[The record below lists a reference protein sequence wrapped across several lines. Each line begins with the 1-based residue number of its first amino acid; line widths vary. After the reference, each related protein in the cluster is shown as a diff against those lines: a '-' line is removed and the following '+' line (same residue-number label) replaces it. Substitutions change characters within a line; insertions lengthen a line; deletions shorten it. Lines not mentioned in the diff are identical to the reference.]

1 MQITD
6 VEQRLTFLDTEH
18 RRERADLD
26 RLRGQAQTQA
36 SALDHLSRQFSELVT
51 DVQATQARLTEL
63 ETFQDALTNLRT
75 ELMGLIEA
83 ESRRARTSVDRLQ
96 EDDSAA
102 ALRDED
108 LAQRVQGLR
117 ADLDRTT
124 LDVAD
129 LRKNDT
135 GHATA
140 LTALAKQ
147 TQAAADATV
156 NLTRQTQALSAVDTQ
171 HSERLTSLADQ
182 VLGLFDTVK
191 ATQNRVEGLQ
201 PRIETHTTETAS
213 LYRLVQGLEE
223 RLTAAQ
229 GLTAEVR
236 DRLDRQ
242 GEAMVEV
249 GRALQSLRA
258 DLSATQSQLI
268 KFPQIEQA
276 LDQAK
281 TELTQLVREY
291 RAQNQAELERALRER
306 LEDRQHTSQAL
317 AALEKGLE
325 PIPPIQERLTQH
337 EREAARLNSLLAQLD
352 ARLGDLAREM
362 GQRVDPI
369 PFLDEQLQKHDLRLG
384 LIERD
389 VANVDRKLDA
399 KVAPIPFLDESILAV
414 TKRVDLVE
422 AIQPTHVQRLDHH
435 QGRLQ
440 FLDERDNVH
449 ADRLDQV
456 EARLPILGRADTEI
470 AEKVEFLEE
479 WIQRTAT
486 RLDELQRFEDDLR
499 RTLAEVVEAEKVRDT
514 HREQRMAAWAEELV
528 AYQRQMEV
536 WQKVLRG
543 YEEHHLGVN
552 RLMAALQDQATQMDQ
567 QQRASLEAHRIEAEK
582 IRREVAEWQ
591 GDVDRRWA
599 LFFKQ
604 REWDW
609 KEQKGVNEAHAA
621 FLARLEAWRA
631 ADVQSTTELASR
643 LDIKDRELLMRIEDL
658 WEMEESALQR
668 RLADLKEWLG
678 EVQESKAK
686 SPKPRVPK
694 PGEKIVGTDP
704 RYRRP

>member
-1 MQITD
+1 MQISD

-36 SALDHLSRQFSELVT
+36 SALDHLARQFAELVT
-51 DVQATQARLTEL
+51 DVQATQAQLAEI
-63 ETFQDALTNLRT
+63 ETFQASLTNLRT

-83 ESRRARTSVDRLQ
+83 EGRRARASVERLQ

-117 ADLDRTT
+117 TDLDRTT
-124 LDVAD
+124 LDLAD
-129 LRKNDT
+129 VRKNDS
-135 GHATA
+135 GQAAA
-140 LTALAKQ
+140 LTALARQAQ
-147 TQAAADATV
+147 TAVEATV
-156 NLTRQTQALSAVDTQ
+156 SLTRQTQALGAVDAQ

-182 VLGLFDTVK
+182 VQGLFDTIK
-191 ATQNRVEGLQ
+191 ATQSRVEGLH
-201 PRIETHTTETAS
+201 PRIETHTAETAN

-223 RLTAAQ
+223 RLTAAH
-229 GLTAEVR
+229 GLTTEVR

-249 GRALQSLRA
+249 GRALQSLRG

-268 KFPQIEQA
+268 KFPHIEQA
-276 LDQAK
+276 LEQAK
-281 TELTQLVREY
+281 TELTQLIRDH
-291 RAQNQAELERALRER
+291 RAHNQAELDRALRER
-306 LEDRQHTSQAL
+306 LEDRQQTSQAL
-317 AALEKGLE
+317 AILEKGLE

-337 EREAARLNSLLAQLD
+337 EREAARLNSLLAHLD

-384 LIERD
+384 LMERD
-389 VANVDRKLDA
+389 IANVDRKLDA

-422 AIQPTHVQRLDHH
+422 AVQPTHVQRLDHH

-449 ADRLDQV
+449 ADRLDQI
-456 EARLPILGRADTEI
+456 EARLPGLGRADTEI

-514 HREQRMAAWAEELV
+514 HREQRMAGWAEELV
-528 AYQRQMEV
+528 AHQRQMEV

-552 RLMAALQDQATQMDQ
+552 RLMAVLQDQATQMDQ

-591 GDVDRRWA
+591 GDVDKRWT

-604 REWDW
+604 RDWDW

-621 FLARLEAWRA
+621 FLARLETWRN

-643 LDIKDRELLMRIEDL
+643 LDIKDRELLMRVEDL

-678 EVQESKAK
+678 EVQESKSK

>member
-36 SALDHLSRQFSELVT
+36 SALDHLGRQFSELVT

-156 NLTRQTQALSAVDTQ
+156 NLTRQAQALSAVDTQ

-514 HREQRMAAWAEELV
+514 HREQRMVAWAEELV
-528 AYQRQMEV
+528 AHQRQMEV

-621 FLARLEAWRA
+621 FLARLEAWRT